1 MMREETQI
9 ALCFSK
15 FTTNGSEDG
24 IQNLPTKKM
33 SSTNQEKKELKDD
46 SVEEESEWEFHNRK
60 ENGAAT
66 KA

>member
-1 MMREETQI
+1 MMREGTQI

-46 SVEEESEWEFHNRK
+46 SVEEESE
-60 ENGAAT
+60 
-66 KA
+66 